1 MAKKVISLTGLER
14 FKSKLPQYIED
25 LGFIKNTVNN
35 LANYYLKSETY
46 TKSETDSLIAAIK
59 QFTYIVEAT
68 LPTASAS
75 TMYKI
80 YLIPASGTASQNIKD
95 EYITINTGTDAS
107 PVYVWEKIGSTAVDL
122 SDYSTTDEMNAAI
135 AAAVAPFKNENQIKA
150 IIEAYGYETSTHAAA
165 TYVEKVSGKGLSSND
180 YTNTEKE
187 KLAGIAV
194 GAQVNVLEGVEIDDE
209 QLSITNKKVT
219 IPTATN
225 AEIDA
230 LFS

>member
-25 LGFIKNTVNN
+25 LGFIKNSVNN

-46 TKSETDSLIAAIK
+46 SKSETDSLIAAIK
-59 QFTYIVEAT
+59 QFTYVVAGT
-68 LPTASAS
+68 LPAASES
-75 TMYKI
+75 TMYMI
-80 YLIPASGTASQNIKD
+80 YLIPASGSAASNIKD

-135 AAAVAPFKNENQIKA
+135 AAAVAQFKTENEIRT
-150 IIEAYGYETSTHAAA
+150 IITGYGYETSVHAAA
-165 TYVEKVSGKGLSSND
+165 TYVEKVSGKSLSSND
-180 YTNTEKE
+180 YTNEEKA
-187 KLAGIAV
+187 KLNGIAS

-209 QLSITNKKVT
+209 TLSITNKKVT